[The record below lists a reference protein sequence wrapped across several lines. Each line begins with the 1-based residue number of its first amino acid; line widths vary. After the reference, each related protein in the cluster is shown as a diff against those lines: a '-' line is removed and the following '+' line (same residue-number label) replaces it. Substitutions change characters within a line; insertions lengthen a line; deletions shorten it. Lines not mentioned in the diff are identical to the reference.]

1 MAKVKFS
8 AIGITNMSGKSGGSV
23 FAFNRAGS
31 YVRRWAKPT
40 NPMSDLQTAVRQAFG
55 ASARAYGALT
65 EAQRNAWKQFGI
77 DNPRVDRL
85 GDSRAMQA
93 MQAFISANQNRHTI
107 GLPAVDEP
115 VQGAYTI
122 PAFELGALIIDL
134 DGTTSID
141 IDLTGLYESPVAGLY
156 AVISLAVTG
165 SASGKGYGSVVN
177 DYKHAQ
183 SYTMATASES
193 LNITGQLASAGVI
206 VGQHVFLKVELYN
219 TAGQK
224 SEGVT
229 TSAVAQSL

>member
-1 MAKVKFS
+1 MAKIKFS

-93 MQAFISANQNRHTI
+93 MQAFISANQNRHTV

-122 PAFELGALIIDL
+122 PAFELDH
-134 DGTTSID
+134 ID
-141 IDLTGLYESPVAGLY
+141 IDPSDISEVDLDLTGLYVQPVAGLY
-156 AVISLAVTG
+156 AVLSLAVTG
-165 SASGKGYGSVVN
+165 SASGKGFGSVVN
-177 DYKHAQ
+177 DYGHAVA
-183 SYTMATASES
+183 YPIASGS
-193 LNITGQLASAGVI
+193 TTINLTQQIADAGV
-206 VGQHVFLKVELYN
+206 VSGQRVFIKVELYN

-229 TSAVAQSL
+229 LAGVAS

>member
-23 FAFNRAGS
+23 FAFNRSGS

-93 MQAFISANQNRHTI
+93 MQAFVSANQNRHTI

-122 PAFELGALIIDL
+122 PAFEISGYSIDL
-134 DGTTSID
+134 NGIPELEF
-141 IDLTGLYESPVAGLY
+141 DLTGLYALPVAGLY
-156 AVISLAVTG
+156 AVVSFAVTG
-165 SASGKGYGSVVN
+165 SASGKSYGSVVN
-177 DYKHAQ
+177 DYGHAKA
-183 SYTMATASES
+183 YPV
-193 LNITGQLASAGVI
+193 TGANTILDISAQVASAGI
-206 VGQHVFLKVELYN
+206 IEGQRVFVKVELYN

-229 TSAVAQSL
+229 LAVVAV

>member
-1 MAKVKFS
+1 MAKIKFS

-23 FAFNRAGS
+23 FAFNRSGS

-93 MQAFISANQNRHTI
+93 MQAFISANQNRHTV

-115 VQGAYTI
+115 VQGAYAI
-122 PAFELGALIIDL
+122 PAFEIYNLAIDTASASDVEL
-134 DGTTSID
+134 
-141 IDLTGLYESPVAGLY
+141 DLTGLYASPVAGLY
-156 AVISLAVTG
+156 AVITFAVTG
-165 SASGKGYGSVVN
+165 SASGKSYGSVVN
-177 DYKHAQ
+177 DYGHAVVN
-183 SYTMATASES
+183 SITAGSTTINLTS
-193 LNITGQLASAGVI
+193 GITNAGV
-206 VGQHVFLKVELYN
+206 VSGQRVFIKVELYN

-224 SEGVT
+224 SEGIT
-229 TSAVAQSL
+229 LAAVAQ

>member
-1 MAKVKFS
+1 MAKIKFS

-23 FAFNRAGS
+23 FAFNRSGS

-40 NPMSDLQTAVRQAFG
+40 NPMTDIQTAVRQAFG

-115 VQGAYTI
+115 VQNAYQL
-122 PAFELGALIIDL
+122 PAFEISNLLIDPA
-134 DGTTSID
+134 TTSD
-141 IDLTGLYESPVAGLY
+141 FELDLTGLYATPIAGLS
-156 AVISLAVTG
+156 AVVSLAVTG
-165 SASGKGYGSVVN
+165 SASGKSFGSVVN
-177 DYKHAQ
+177 NYGHANN
-183 SYTMATASES
+183 YAITA
-193 LNITGQLASAGVI
+193 ASTTIVLTQQIADAGV
-206 VGQHVFLKVELYN
+206 VAGQRVFIKVELYN
-219 TAGQK
+219 AAGQK
-224 SEGVT
+224 TEGVT
-229 TSAVAQSL
+229 LSAVAT

>member
-1 MAKVKFS
+1 MAKIKFS

-93 MQAFISANQNRHTI
+93 MQAFISANQNRHTV

-122 PAFELGALIIDL
+122 PAFEVKNL
-134 DGTTSID
+134 SID
-141 IDLTGLYESPVAGLY
+141 PTDISEVDLNLTGLYASPVAGLY
-156 AVISLAVTG
+156 VVISLAVTG
-165 SASGKGYGSVVN
+165 SASGKGFGSVVN
-177 DYKHAQ
+177 DYGHAK
-183 SYTMATASES
+183 SYPITAGSTT
-193 LNITGQLASAGVI
+193 LDFTTQIASAGV
-206 VGQHVFLKVELYN
+206 VSGQRVFIKAELYN

-229 TSAVAQSL
+229 LAEVAM

>member
-1 MAKVKFS
+1 MAKIKFS

-85 GDSRAMQA
+85 GDSRPMQA
-93 MQAFISANQNRHTI
+93 MQAFISANQNRNSV

-115 VQGAYTI
+115 VQGAYAI
-122 PAFELGALIIDL
+122 PAFELSRYVVDLGDDSEIDV
-134 DGTTSID
+134 
-141 IDLTGLYESPVAGLY
+141 DLTGLYASPVAGLY
-156 AVISLAVTG
+156 AVVSLAVTG

-177 DYKHAQ
+177 DYGHAQ
-183 SYTMATASES
+183 AYPITAAST
-193 LNITGQLASAGVI
+193 NIIINTQIAAAGVI
-206 VGQHVFLKVELYN
+206 AGQRVFVKVELYN

-229 TSAVAQSL
+229 LATVAV

>member
-1 MAKVKFS
+1 MAKIKFS

-93 MQAFISANQNRHTI
+93 MQAFISANQNRHTV

-122 PAFELGALIIDL
+122 PAFESTILQIDL
-134 DGTTSID
+134 ANDVELEIQ
-141 IDLTGLYESPVAGLY
+141 LTGLYASPIAGLY
-156 AVISLAVTG
+156 AVVSLAVTG
-165 SASGKGYGSVVN
+165 SASGKSYGSVVN
-177 DYKHAQ
+177 DYGYAKAYPISAALTTVDFHQQVTDAG
-183 SYTMATASES
+183 AVA
-193 LNITGQLASAGVI
+193 GQR
-206 VGQHVFLKVELYN
+206 VFVKVELYN

-229 TSAVAQSL
+229 SSGVVQ

>member
-1 MAKVKFS
+1 MAKIKFS

-122 PAFELGALIIDL
+122 PAFYAHTLNID
-134 DGTTSID
+134 TASTSD
-141 IDLTGLYESPVAGLY
+141 FDVDLTGLYAQPVAGLY
-156 AVISLAVTG
+156 AVVTLAVTG
-165 SASGKGYGSVVN
+165 SASGKGFGSVVN
-177 DYKHAQ
+177 DYGHAK
-183 SYTMATASES
+183 SFPITAGTQT
-193 LNITGQLASAGVI
+193 LDITSQIADAGV
-206 VGQHVFLKVELYN
+206 VAGQRVFIKVELYN

-224 SEGVT
+224 SEGIT
-229 TSAVAQSL
+229 LAEVAQ

>member
-85 GDSRAMQA
+85 GDSRPMQA
-93 MQAFISANQNRHTI
+93 MQAFISANQNRHTV

-115 VQGAYTI
+115 VQGAYAI
-122 PAFELGALIIDL
+122 PAFKLTNFAVDTANDSEV
-134 DGTTSID
+134 D
-141 IDLTGLYESPVAGLY
+141 INLTGLFPLPVTGLY
-156 AVISLAVTG
+156 AVISIAVTG

-177 DYKHAQ
+177 DYGHAQ
-183 SYTMATASES
+183 AYPITSGSTNLIFTPQMASV
-193 LNITGQLASAGVI
+193 GVI
-206 VGQHVFLKVELYN
+206 AGQRVFIKVELYN
-219 TAGQK
+219 AAGQK

-229 TSAVAQSL
+229 LAAVAT

>member
-1 MAKVKFS
+1 MAKIKFS

-23 FAFNRAGS
+23 FAFNRSGS

-40 NPMSDLQTAVRQAFG
+40 NPMSNLQTAIRQNFG
-55 ASARAYGALT
+55 ASARAYGSLT
-65 EAQRNAWKQFGI
+65 EEQRNAWKQFGI

-93 MQAFISANQNRHTI
+93 MQAFVSANQNRHTV

-122 PAFELGALIIDL
+122 PGFQAINLSVDTASVSDL
-134 DGTTSID
+134 DVI
-141 IDLTGLYESPVAGLY
+141 LTGLFATPVTGIY
-156 AVISLAVTG
+156 AVISLAVVG
-165 SASGKGYGSVVN
+165 SASGKSYGSVVN
-177 DYKHAQ
+177 DYGHPQ
-183 SYTMATASES
+183 SYPIAAASTNLDISAQITA
-193 LNITGQLASAGVI
+193 AGV
-206 VGQHVFLKVELYN
+206 VPGQRVFIKVELYN

-229 TSAVAQSL
+229 LAEVAR